1 MFRVPLASYRDLRY
15 HRPMCATRGWRMPT
29 ILRVGRFR
37 FYFFS
42 NERQEP
48 PHIHV
53 KAAGDQA
60 KFWLDP
66 IVLAANYGFAARELN
81 EIERIVITHQTELLE
96 AWHDYFDQI

>member
-1 MFRVPLASYRDLRY
+1 
-15 HRPMCATRGWRMPT
+15 MPT
-29 ILRVGRFR
+29 VLRVGRFR

-60 KFWLDP
+60 KFWLEP
-66 IVLAANYGFAARELN
+66 IALAANYGFSARELN
-81 EIERIVITHQTELLE
+81 EIERIVIENQTELLE
-96 AWHDYFDQI
+96 VWHDYFK